1 MFVLVLLEEPYLI
14 RRALVGRR
22 GAQQYTVS
30 NKFINFFYKLWTI
43 FKLDTLIKVN
53 LHTMMQLPQFAEAK
67 TLQETAALLEM
78 RMDEMKLL
86 GKGNCLANCLF
97 SREGNCLANS
107 GKFLRTIV

>member
-1 MFVLVLLEEPYLI
+1 VYPVEMQGVSLAYAALLMHNVLL

-86 GKGNCLANCLF
+86 GKGKSYSHCPFLA
-97 SREGNCLANS
+97 
-107 GKFLRTIV
+107 KPIV